1 MKKQLM
7 CIVACV
13 CVLALAGSA
22 SGAVPWL
29 WMNWAAPDNDWAT
42 FTNFTDGTNFE
53 VPGTSD
59 PGDYVLLGELWGG
72 PGVYGANQ
80 PHIRTAVPSVDF
92 VGLSWM
98 NAGPA
103 EMTIEAGGSLSTA
116 GANGFFIIGHDT
128 PDTDGT
134 LTMNGGELNTGTYM
148 AVGSGASGHGTLLMN
163 GGTINTSTGFFV
175 NSGGPAGSGLVELAG
190 GTVNAAS
197 LSIGASGVLNITGGK
212 IVVADA
218 AGDTHGVE
226 FLNIDFHGG
235 LKSFVAT
242 FPDPWNAASW
252 KTLTLVNTS
261 TQHSS
266 WAWNTGDL
274 IYPTLKADLV
284 PDSIV
289 NIADFAKLAE
299 GWMDSGL

>member
-80 PHIRTAVPSVDF
+80 PHIRTAGPSVDF

-103 EMTIEAGGSLSTA
+103 EMTIEAGGSL
-116 GANGFFIIGHDT
+116 
-128 PDTDGT
+128 
-134 LTMNGGELNTGTYM
+134 GELKVRGTFFASFPNTTTKS
-148 AVGSGASGHGTLLMN
+148 AILISH
-163 GGTINTSTGFFV
+163 
-175 NSGGPAGSGLVELAG
+175 
-190 GTVNAAS
+190 
-197 LSIGASGVLNITGGK
+197 
-212 IVVADA
+212 
-218 AGDTHGVE
+218 
-226 FLNIDFHGG
+226 FLI
-235 LKSFVAT
+235 
-242 FPDPWNAASW
+242 
-252 KTLTLVNTS
+252 
-261 TQHSS
+261 
-266 WAWNTGDL
+266 
-274 IYPTLKADLV
+274 I
-284 PDSIV
+284 
-289 NIADFAKLAE
+289 
-299 GWMDSGL
+299 